1 MLKLK
6 RALKLIAF
14 FDKESDP
21 VLECFLLECFL
32 HAINLQGFKKGVLMD
47 FSKAF
52 GLVYKALDY
61 RALRQDMIASNIANV
76 DTPFYRP
83 KDLDFESVLAKKKA
97 EIFEN
102 QSSKILPLAHTNPR
116 HLDFENSAKDGASL
130 FFRDGHLA
138 KNDGNSVDLDIETSE
153 MGKNSTMYLA
163 LSSALKK
170 YRGVIN
176 YAIDSSKNL

>member
-1 MLKLK
+1 
-6 RALKLIAF
+6 
-14 FDKESDP
+14 
-21 VLECFLLECFL
+21 
-32 HAINLQGFKKGVLMD
+32 MD

-52 GLVYKALDY
+52 PLAYKALDY

-83 KDLDFESVLAKKKA
+83 KDLDFESVLAQKKA
-97 EIFEN
+97 EIFDDK
-102 QSSKILPLAHTNPR
+102 SSQVLSLAYTDPK
-116 HLDFENSAKDGASL
+116 HLGFIDSDSQGASL
-130 FFRDGHLA
+130 FYRDGHLA

-163 LSSALKK
+163 LSAALKK

-176 YAIDSSKNL
+176 YAIESSKSL